1 MKTPCQ
7 RVLGYNL
14 IIMLLIA
21 AATTLPRGSTDAQ
34 LWLAVVSVSLFVC
47 IFLVNTGLAI
57 FSDSA
62 EARRAYWLSL
72 LLVLLIG
79 FGTCAIQFAA

>member
-1 MKTPCQ
+1 MKTPFQ

-21 AATTLPRGSTDAQ
+21 AAVCLPHGSMNDRLGLSMLSAI
-34 LWLAVVSVSLFVC
+34 
-47 IFLVNTGLAI
+47 IFAFIFCVNIGLAI
-57 FSDSA
+57 FSATA
-62 EARRAYWLSL
+62 EARRAHWLSL

-79 FGTCAIQFAA
+79 FGTCAVQFS